1 MMPQNY
7 INTNIINISA
17 IILLLV
23 ITLYMFKKARGL
35 SDSNNNTNFL
45 LWSAILVFLIQMIS
59 TFNWINLSPQI
70 NNLIKNLKNIFSIA
84 SNIIPIVCSLWMCN
98 NYWKA
103 MERDVKAGKVGDSI
117 YPTQMVAQG
126 TFYTFVGVSAILMG
140 YNADG
145 SDIDLLISGLKL
157 AFITSVIGLIY
168 SVAAKNYLKRKTEE
182 WENSHL
188 SNPQYLT
195 DVNFFNVLIDISN
208 TLKNGFETII
218 KNQTQQKNI
227 LKDFCESMES
237 DNDKI
242 IKNQAD
248 QTKNLSI
255 FLNDSISKN
264 NDILKD
270 SLCSVNNMMIS
281 NLNKTFEIIKNNVDS
296 ASVSMAKI
304 SETSEKINKDLIN
317 INRNINNTKDKMA
330 DYDGIYEQY
339 ITKIKE
345 VNNQI
350 VIISDNLSKISI
362 SEEINSINALIADL
376 KVKIDNFTLSVSNL
390 RSSASYLLEGFKDE
404 REKLSNDLEL
414 SIDSLKNSFSNC
426 IKEINDSL
434 KENINDLNTN
444 VKSNIQDINATIIN
458 EKDLIEIQLEKF
470 KEFKIV
476 IENVA
481 RDINNQDESIKIA
494 GEKIVDQYSSLREQL
509 LEKHAQ
515 YDKMLITAQEK
526 YQENLNKQIYEIANI
541 MGDIIKKVYK
551 DYNDKINQLQNEI
564 NNIIKDSREEIK

>member
-330 DYDGIYEQY
+330 DYDEIYEQY

-414 SIDSLKNSFSNC
+414 SIDSLENSFSNC

-444 VKSNIQDINATIIN
+444 VKSNIQNINATIIN

>member
-414 SIDSLKNSFSNC
+414 SIDSLENSFSNC

>member
-1 MMPQNY
+1 MDFTVILCFVVPLIIAVIMWYLGLKNNNVFTLLWTATAVFLVQIFTSSIEIAKNFENY
-7 INTNIINISA
+7 D
-17 IILLLV
+17 
-23 ITLYMFKKARGL
+23 
-35 SDSNNNTNFL
+35 SDSIKFL
-45 LWSAILVFLIQMIS
+45 VNGL
-59 TFNWINLSPQI
+59 INL
-70 NNLIKNLKNIFSIA
+70 F
-84 SNIIPIVCSLWMCN
+84 PILCSLFMCN
-98 NYWKA
+98 KYWKA
-103 MERDVKAGKVGDSI
+103 MERDVEAGKVGDSI

-145 SDIDLLISGLKL
+145 NDIDLLISGLKL

-281 NLNKTFEIIKNNVDS
+281 NLNKTFEIIKNSVDS
-296 ASVSMAKI
+296 TSVSMAKI

-339 ITKIKE
+339 ISKLKE

-350 VIISDNLSKISI
+350 IIISDNLSKISI

-390 RSSASYLLEGFKDE
+390 RGSAAYLFEGFKDE
-404 REKLSNDLEL
+404 REKLTNDLEL
-414 SIDSLKNSFSNC
+414 SIDSLGNSFSNC

-434 KENINDLNTN
+434 RENINDLNTN
-444 VKSNIQDINATIIN
+444 IKSNIQDINATVIN
-458 EKDLIEIQLEKF
+458 EKDLIEIQLDKL

-476 IENVA
+476 IENIA

-509 LEKHAQ
+509 LEKHTQ

>member
-270 SLCSVNNMMIS
+270 SLSSVNNIMIS
-281 NLNKTFEIIKNNVDS
+281 NLNKTFEIIKNSVDS
-296 ASVSMAKI
+296 TSVSMAKI

-350 VIISDNLSKISI
+350 VIISNNLSKISI

-404 REKLSNDLEL
+404 REKLTNDLEL
-414 SIDSLKNSFSNC
+414 SIDSLGNSFSNC

-434 KENINDLNTN
+434 RENINDLNTN
-444 VKSNIQDINATIIN
+444 IKSNIQDINATVIN
-458 EKDLIEIQLEKF
+458 EKDLIEIQLDKL

-476 IENVA
+476 IENIA

>member
-330 DYDGIYEQY
+330 DYDEIYEQY

-414 SIDSLKNSFSNC
+414 SIDSLENSFSNC

-481 RDINNQDESIKIA
+481 RDINNQDESNKID